1 MLGRTVGEIEVLN
14 GFESQPIGNFV
25 SGSPTKV
32 EGRKVNWLEN
42 QLTKIGEYDDGLVLS
57 RVGNV
62 IYSVSRESISS

>member
-1 MLGRTVGEIEVLN
+1 MLGRTVGEIEFLN

-25 SGSPTKV
+25 SGSSTNV

-42 QLTKIGEYDDGLVLS
+42 QLTKIGEYDDGC